1 MSGRLLL
8 ICGNFAPEPTGT
20 GKYSGEM
27 IKWLADN
34 GYDCTVITSY
44 PYYPQWQVQAPY
56 VKNRYWYKKEVQ
68 YSDNGKRKITVYR
81 CPQYTPAN
89 PSGKKRIIMDLSFLL
104 STFFK
109 LLQLLTAKKFDVVM
123 TVVPSFHLGFLGV
136 LYKKI
141 RGAKFL
147 YHIQDL
153 QIETARDLGMIRSP
167 SLIKWLFIL
176 EKYILQK
183 ADIISSISEGM
194 ISKIQQKTGGNVELF
209 PNWVDVRLFY
219 PLENK
224 ASLKTQ
230 YGFNITDKVIL
241 YSGAIGEKQ
250 GLEMILHTAA
260 GLKEQGHIK
269 FLICGSGPYKKKLGS
284 MAAALDLKNVI
295 FFPLQPL
302 ERFNH
307 FLNMADVHLVIQKA
321 NAGDLVMP
329 SKLTTIMAVGGVSVI
344 TANPGTS
351 LHEVVQ
357 LKHIGI
363 LVMAENQPALNEG
376 IRTAVYKESGHI
388 TRNAREYALNY
399 LATDIIMIRFERS
412 LRHGHIDPPC

>member
-1 MSGRLLL
+1 MSRRLLL
-8 ICGNFAPEPTGT
+8 IGVNFAPEPTGI

-27 IKWLADN
+27 IQWLADN
-34 GYDCTVITSY
+34 GYECTVITSY

-68 YSDNGKRKITVYR
+68 GKITVHR
-81 CPQYTPAN
+81 CPQYIPAH
-89 PSGKKRIIMDLSFLL
+89 PSGGKRILMDFSFLL

-123 TVVPSFHLGFLGV
+123 VVGPPFHLGFMGV

-141 RGAKFL
+141 RGATLL

-153 QIETARDLGMIRSP
+153 QIEAARDLGMIRSP
-167 SLIKWLFIL
+167 ALIKSLFKL
-176 EKYILQK
+176 EQYILRK

-194 ISKIQQKTGGNVELF
+194 IRKIQEKTGREVLLF
-209 PNWVDVRLFY
+209 PNWVDVKLFY
-219 PLENK
+219 PVEDK
-224 ASLKTQ
+224 ALLKTDF
-230 YGFNITDKVIL
+230 GFDSTDKVVL

-250 GLEMILHTAA
+250 GLEAILHTAA
-260 GLKEQGHIK
+260 ALKELK
-269 FLICGSGPYKKKLGS
+269 FLICGSGPYKEKLS
-284 MAAALDLKNVI
+284 EMAAALDLQNVI
-295 FFPLQPL
+295 FFPLQPF
-302 ERFNH
+302 ERFNN

-329 SKLTTIMAVGGVSVI
+329 SKLTTIMAVGGLAVI

-351 LHEVVQ
+351 LCEVVQ
-357 LKHIGI
+357 LQNIGV
-363 LVMAENQPALNEG
+363 LVAAEDQPALNDG
-376 IRTAVYKESGHI
+376 IRTAVYSKAGHI

-399 LATDIIMIRFERS
+399 LAIDKIMARFESS
-412 LRHGHIDPPC
+412 LRHGHVDPPN